1 MKIDWNSLPPAA
13 GLRTGTV
20 RKAVCG
26 NLISAVFIEN
36 AGDTVFDGR
45 LHWHENEQL
54 MVILSGLCTIVVDGK
69 EIEATPVHLVFVPS
83 GARHGVVACGREGCS
98 YYEIFAPA
106 RPDQL
111 PGWVG
116 KPVMHL
122 D

>member
-69 EIEATPVHLVFVPS
+69 EIEATPGDLVFVPS
-83 GARHGVVACGREGCS
+83 GGAARCRGLRPGGVQLLRDFRARATRSVARVGRKAGDA
-98 YYEIFAPA
+98 F
-106 RPDQL
+106 
-111 PGWVG
+111 
-116 KPVMHL
+116 
-122 D
+122 